1 MAVENRGS
9 TTPEAAPAPA
19 VTVTG
24 SRAVAPA
31 KNRCALATFDLP
43 YITFYYNQKLLLY
56 RAPAAFDFPDAAA
69 RVTAALAD
77 ALRVFYPLA
86 GRIRQDADGAL
97 AVEGDEGA
105 EVVEAEAEG
114 VAVDDLAAGDCGED
128 AERVMQQL
136 VPYTGVMNL
145 EGLRRPLLA
154 VQLTKLKDGLAVGC
168 AFNHAVLDGT
178 STWHFMSSWAEL
190 CRAGG
195 GGGGAPSLLPV
206 HDRALARSVR
216 VRLDLPPSAEAH
228 EKTDPN
234 GPKKPLVA
242 RVFSFPAAA
251 VAGIKAAANAALP
264 PGAPPFSTFQSLAAH
279 IWRAVSRAR
288 RLGPADITAFAVF
301 ADCRARLDPPLPPAY
316 FGNLIQAV
324 FTGVP
329 AGMLLGGPPELA
341 AGLLQKA
348 IAEHD
353 AAAVTRRLEEYEAAP
368 KLFHYSDAGPNC
380 VAVGSSPRFRVYDV
394 DFGFG
399 RPERVR
405 SGGNNKFD
413 GMVYLYPGRAGDGA
427 IDIELALQPEPMQRL
442 RDDADFLMQTPA

>member
-1 MAVENRGS
+1 MAVENVANA
-9 TTPEAAPAPA
+9 EAAPAPA
-19 VTVTG
+19 VTVTAT
-24 SRAVAPA
+24 RAVAPS
-31 KNRCALATFDLP
+31 KNRCQLATFDLP

-56 RAPAAFDFPDAAA
+56 RAPAAAGLDFPDAAA

-86 GRIRQDADGAL
+86 GRIRQDPDGAL

-114 VAVDDLAAGDCGED
+114 VAVDDLAGGDCGEE
-128 AERVMQQL
+128 AEKIMQHL

-190 CRAGG
+190 CRRG

-206 HDRALARSVR
+206 HDRSLARSVR
-216 VRLDLPPSAEAH
+216 VRLDLPASAEAH

-234 GPKKPLVA
+234 GPKKALVA
-242 RVFSFPAAA
+242 RVFSFPEAA
-251 VAGIKAAANAALP
+251 VARIKAAANAALP
-264 PGAPPFSTFQSLAAH
+264 AGAKPFSTFQSLGAH

-288 RLGPADITAFAVF
+288 GLGPSDVTAFAVF
-301 ADCRARLDPPLPPAY
+301 ADCRSRLDPPLPAAY

-348 IAEHD
+348 IDEHD
-353 AAAVTRRLEEYEAAP
+353 AAAVARRLEEYEAAP

-413 GMVYLYPGRAGDGA
+413 GMVYLYPGRGGDGG
-427 IDIELALQPEPMQRL
+427 IDVELALQPEPMRRL
-442 RDDADFLMQTPA
+442 QEDADFLCASS